1 MGALQR
7 HEVEKYCIDMKKTF
21 FGCSLDGD
29 SAFEVVNRSIQT
41 RELYF
46 AGETGQFW
54 QASHFSYQDSLTNI
68 KMNGQLSRSIP
79 ETLGVKQGRNKSSDH
94 YKIYIA
100 PLLDTLDNAHLGVW
114 IGNVNV
120 GVSGVADDVY
130 LMTDTQTKLQAQM
143 DIAEHYGQMY
153 RIKYGALKTKVT
165 VVGSEIDSIYFY
177 EVTPWVMD
185 GETVQVVEN
194 NEHLGQ
200 IVSGTNQEEKNVDLK
215 ISKGRKNLF
224 GLLGAGFSFK
234 CLLSPVVKLHI
245 YRTYTCPITRSGLSS
260 FALRS
265 SELEPLALFQR
276 KCLKSILKLSI
287 TAPTPAVH
295 FLTGELPIEGKIH
308 KDIFSLFFSVWSN
321 PDTKIYQI
329 VLYLL
334 RNSSENSRTWAI
346 HLRHL
351 SRKYGLEDPLD
362 CLARDPPTKSFY
374 KEYIATKI
382 TAYYENMLRQSANKN
397 SLMTYLNVST
407 TGLRGRHHPAL
418 SNMITTCEVK
428 LSRPHVKLLAGNYL
442 TYKIKADQSG
452 GSARCRICTSGSD
465 ESVSHVISTCQSLS
479 DQRQKVLED
488 FHTLCKATKNK
499 INFEEIVK
507 SDDILCQFILDP
519 TSLNLPVRVS
529 LRDPLLT
536 DFFKLSRDYCFLID
550 KTRIGLLKEMEKNI
564 N

>member
-1 MGALQR
+1 M
-7 HEVEKYCIDMKKTF
+7 
-21 FGCSLDGD
+21 
-29 SAFEVVNRSIQT
+29 
-41 RELYF
+41 
-46 AGETGQFW
+46 
-54 QASHFSYQDSLTNI
+54 
-68 KMNGQLSRSIP
+68 
-79 ETLGVKQGRNKSSDH
+79 
-94 YKIYIA
+94 
-100 PLLDTLDNAHLGVW
+100 
-114 IGNVNV
+114 NV

-200 IVSGTNQEEKNVDLK
+200 IVSGTNQEEKNVDVK
-215 ISKGRKNLF
+215 ISKGRTNLF

-308 KDIFSLFFSVWSN
+308 NDIFSLFFSVWSN

-374 KEYIATKI
+374 KE
-382 TAYYENMLRQSANKN
+382 
-397 SLMTYLNVST
+397 
-407 TGLRGRHHPAL
+407 
-418 SNMITTCEVK
+418 
-428 LSRPHVKLLAGNYL
+428 
-442 TYKIKADQSG
+442 
-452 GSARCRICTSGSD
+452 
-465 ESVSHVISTCQSLS
+465 
-479 DQRQKVLED
+479 
-488 FHTLCKATKNK
+488 
-499 INFEEIVK
+499 
-507 SDDILCQFILDP
+507 
-519 TSLNLPVRVS
+519 
-529 LRDPLLT
+529 
-536 DFFKLSRDYCFLID
+536 
-550 KTRIGLLKEMEKNI
+550 
-564 N
+564 